1 MAELKINALNQL
13 KLLKQ
18 STFKDPL
25 CFLDEDIQNAQR
37 AKANNVKITTEYY
50 RRKLII
56 FNDGDVLDDPQKLF
70 SIAESGWDDTTVKAE
85 NPFGIGFFSNIVVS
99 DNILIQTGDKKIE
112 FDVNKMLVDGDTHV
126 ETIIVDDPD
135 EYVDGFKITLNNF
148 DFNKYTESE
157 IRTRAQDLANYIDTL
172 YIYFNN
178 TELES
183 IPKTQP
189 DEKFKFTQVVQNE
202 MCEGWLAIG
211 TNYTWDNELAVYY
224 KGRLVTTL
232 SNMYYIAGKL
242 HINDNILNLVAP
254 DRKDI
259 IRDDNYSEFCDM
271 VRSEM
276 AKLCNKTALLDD
288 DDLNNYSSCIKRY
301 FVPDDI
307 KNDIRFITFKTKDSN
322 DMNYL
327 SSVAISYNNNDSIKS
342 FKDYEISLKDAEQK
356 ITNDITIDMP
366 AADIEINT
374 KQQYNDDETDTS
386 SKSTKKDNQIETS
399 LKNIGYDESDTSSI
413 KCSSLTQA
421 KAPIFYMKFS
431 DMNTLSTKI
440 AIARTYDL
448 RIVITRNDIEYDIL
462 EKMNMTDSGEPVIHI
477 SALKEDI
484 SICCSL
490 TNTSL
495 TAKEKR
501 ASMIFD
507 MISQM
512 FEYESNMFVIGKL
525 NVIKTITIASIDKTI
540 SINDN
545 SIKILYSEDNNAIFI
560 DRSIINDTKL
570 TPNLSSKLN
579 IRDMQF
585 ILANLTNIAK
595 AIDMQ
600 PYGKHSNYETNKNEK
615 KILDL
620 LSRYEPSKNDVNN

>member
-37 AKANNVKITTEYY
+37 AKANNVEITTEYY
-50 RRKLII
+50 GRKLII

-126 ETIIVDDPD
+126 ETIIVDNPD
-135 EYVDGFKITLNNF
+135 EYVDGFKITLNKF

-224 KGRLVTTL
+224 RGRLVTTL

-254 DRKDI
+254 DRKGI

-271 VRSEM
+271 IHSEM

-327 SSVAISYNNNDSIKS
+327 SSV
-342 FKDYEISLKDAEQK
+342 EI
-356 ITNDITIDMP
+356 
-366 AADIEINT
+366 
-374 KQQYNDDETDTS
+374 
-386 SKSTKKDNQIETS
+386 
-399 LKNIGYDESDTSSI
+399 
-413 KCSSLTQA
+413 
-421 KAPIFYMKFS
+421 
-431 DMNTLSTKI
+431 
-440 AIARTYDL
+440 
-448 RIVITRNDIEYDIL
+448 
-462 EKMNMTDSGEPVIHI
+462 
-477 SALKEDI
+477 
-484 SICCSL
+484 
-490 TNTSL
+490 
-495 TAKEKR
+495 
-501 ASMIFD
+501 
-507 MISQM
+507 
-512 FEYESNMFVIGKL
+512 
-525 NVIKTITIASIDKTI
+525 
-540 SINDN
+540 
-545 SIKILYSEDNNAIFI
+545 
-560 DRSIINDTKL
+560 
-570 TPNLSSKLN
+570 
-579 IRDMQF
+579 
-585 ILANLTNIAK
+585 
-595 AIDMQ
+595 
-600 PYGKHSNYETNKNEK
+600 
-615 KILDL
+615 
-620 LSRYEPSKNDVNN
+620 

>member
-25 CFLDEDIQNAQR
+25 CFLDEDIQNVQC
-37 AKANNVKITTEYY
+37 AKANNVEITTEYY
-50 RRKLII
+50 GRKLII

-271 VRSEM
+271 IRSEM

-288 DDLNNYSSCIKRY
+288 NDLNNYSSCIKRY

-366 AADIEINT
+366 AADIEIDT

-399 LKNIGYDESDTSSI
+399 LKNIGYDESDTSDI

-431 DMNTLSTKI
+431 DMKDRKST
-440 AIARTYDL
+440 R
-448 RIVITRNDIEYDIL
+448 
-462 EKMNMTDSGEPVIHI
+462 
-477 SALKEDI
+477 
-484 SICCSL
+484 
-490 TNTSL
+490 
-495 TAKEKR
+495 
-501 ASMIFD
+501 
-507 MISQM
+507 
-512 FEYESNMFVIGKL
+512 L
-525 NVIKTITIASIDKTI
+525 N
-540 SINDN
+540 
-545 SIKILYSEDNNAIFI
+545 
-560 DRSIINDTKL
+560 
-570 TPNLSSKLN
+570 SSHL
-579 IRDMQF
+579 
-585 ILANLTNIAK
+585 
-595 AIDMQ
+595 
-600 PYGKHSNYETNKNEK
+600 
-615 KILDL
+615 
-620 LSRYEPSKNDVNN
+620 